1 MEHHIVILFYSLIV
15 LNSYAG
21 TFENFQTFSLAVP
34 VNVTNTGRRRLIF
47 RSANVSFTL
56 TPGQSKILKPA
67 EHIYK
72 VYTQVIRPSIRNGI
86 FSGEEP
92 DGEAEVEAGIGGAEE
107 AAGEQAIRIRREIVN
122 ICIASIAYSSPVMFM
137 VHEGQ
142 AVDSASFTSSVPIV
156 PRPQN

>member
-1 MEHHIVILFYSLIV
+1 MAHLIVILFYSLIV

-21 TFENFQTFSLAVP
+21 TFENFQTFSVAVP

-47 RSANVSFTL
+47 RSGNVTFTL
-56 TPGQSKILKPA
+56 TPGQSAVLKPA

-72 VYTQVIRPSIRNGI
+72 VYTQIIRPIIRNGI
-86 FSGEEP
+86 FSGNEP
-92 DGEAEVEAGIGGAEE
+92 DGEVEVEAGIGGVEE
-107 AAGEQAIRIRREIVN
+107 AAGGQARIRAEIVN
-122 ICIASIAYSSPVMFM
+122 ICIASIAYSSPVLFM

-142 AVDSASFTSSVPIV
+142 AVDSASFTSTVPIV